1 MILKIIFH
9 NILYMSQE
17 QQLGEIS
24 IDDIITEIQH
34 AKTKQDLNTIYERL
48 KNITLS
54 EENKKTINNL
64 YNEKYNELKEIRD
77 RIGGKKRKS
86 RRNRKSKKSRKNNKK
101 SRRRL

>member
-1 MILKIIFH
+1 
-9 NILYMSQE
+9 MSQE

>member
-1 MILKIIFH
+1 
-9 NILYMSQE
+9 MSEE
-17 QQLGEIS
+17 QQLGEKS

-34 AKTKQDLNTIYERL
+34 AKTNKDLNTIYERL

-64 YNEKYNELKEIRD
+64 YNKKYNELKEIRD